1 MIGGF
6 KMDNDL
12 ITLIKILNK
21 KSYLTLKDLEIA
33 TKATKRQ
40 VTYRLNK
47 INNLLKS
54 EGLPMISTSGK
65 KELLIENNTR
75 EFLVGFIHEMKKDDI
90 YYLNKKERLAYIY
103 LMLFMNP
110 DYIALQHFIDALQV
124 SRSTVL
130 LDFKDLVLELDQ
142 DHITIKN
149 NRIHGYY
156 LSGSEMEIRR
166 YMMKLIISSLADER
180 NTKVFDLFI
189 DDFNLDTYEYSKLV
203 ITELSERYHISFVE
217 DRLVEFIYIFIFL
230 KARMISGKDASAEIS
245 MMPDLDVMKSM
256 KEYAFTEALLT
267 NYKNTSAIPEKEVNY
282 ISSWIL
288 GISVGNVEEDT
299 QDCLIIG
306 EIIGKIMT
314 RFEFLSG
321 IHYKDSEEIFRQ
333 LFSHFRPAY
342 YRLLFKLPIFNPLCQ
357 RVKEEYKELYAL
369 VKETMKPFTVLFG
382 EDIPEDELAYLT
394 IHFATIY
401 SKNREGEAMEKKR
414 ALIVCSN
421 GIGSSAIL
429 YNELKSMFPE
439 LHFYLPIE
447 AAGYTD
453 FKEPV
458 EIIFTTQFH
467 KEMREL
473 SVPVVKVSPVMDMRE
488 RYDVVREVCSQLKMS
503 LVNQPN
509 VDMILE
515 AVRKHAV
522 IQDENA
528 LYNELYAMFSPN
540 ENAGKDELKGYK
552 LTDLI
557 SKNLV
562 CLNLDAK
569 DWEDAIRQS
578 GAPLVVSGKVT
589 QHYIDEIIRIN
600 KATAP
605 YIVIT
610 KHVALPHTRPENGAL
625 KCALGVATLKEPVV
639 FGSAENDPVKYIFC
653 LSALD
658 NESHLPAMS
667 QFLELI
673 NNEEFFTML
682 DHAENADEVMAYIE
696 KFEAEA
702 E

>member
-1 MIGGF
+1 
-6 KMDNDL
+6 MDNDL

-40 VTYRLNK
+40 VTYRLDK

-54 EGLPMISTSGK
+54 EGLPIITTSGK
-65 KELLIENNTR
+65 KELLIDNSTR

-103 LMLFMNP
+103 LMLFLNP
-110 DYIALQHFIDALQV
+110 EYIALQHFIDALQV

-149 NRIHGYY
+149 NRIKGYY

-203 ITELSERYHISFVE
+203 ITELSEKYHISFVE

-369 VKETMKPFTVLFG
+369 VKETMKPFIVLFG

-394 IHFATIY
+394 MHFATIY
-401 SKNREGEAMEKKR
+401 SKNREGEAMVKKR

-429 YNELKSMFPE
+429 YNELKNMFPE

-467 KEMREL
+467 REMREL

-557 SKNLV
+557 SKNLI

-578 GAPLVVSGKVT
+578 GSPLVESGKVT

-673 NNEEFFTML
+673 NNEEFFKML
-682 DHAENADEVMAYIE
+682 DYAENADEVMAYIE
-696 KFEAEA
+696 KFETEA

>member
-1 MIGGF
+1 
-6 KMDNDL
+6 MDNDL

-40 VTYRLNK
+40 VTYRLDK

-54 EGLPMISTSGK
+54 EGLPIITTSGK
-65 KELLIENNTR
+65 KELLIDNSTR

-110 DYIALQHFIDALQV
+110 EYIALQHFIDALQV

-149 NRIHGYY
+149 NRIKGYY

-203 ITELSERYHISFVE
+203 ITELSEKYHISFVE

-369 VKETMKPFTVLFG
+369 VKETMKPFIVLFG

-394 IHFATIY
+394 MHFATIY
-401 SKNREGEAMEKKR
+401 SKNREGEAMVKKR

-429 YNELKSMFPE
+429 YNELKNMFPE

-467 KEMREL
+467 REMREL

-557 SKNLV
+557 SKNLI

-578 GAPLVVSGKVT
+578 GSPLVESGKVT

-673 NNEEFFTML
+673 NNEEFFKML
-682 DHAENADEVMAYIE
+682 DYAENADEVMAYIE
-696 KFEAEA
+696 KFETEA

>member
-1 MIGGF
+1 
-6 KMDNDL
+6 MDNDL

-40 VTYRLNK
+40 VTYRLDK

-54 EGLPMISTSGK
+54 EGLPIITTSGK
-65 KELLIENNTR
+65 KELLIDNSTR

-110 DYIALQHFIDALQV
+110 EYIALQHFIDALQV

-149 NRIHGYY
+149 NRIKGYY

-203 ITELSERYHISFVE
+203 ITELSEKYHISFVE

-369 VKETMKPFTVLFG
+369 VKETMKPFIVLFG

-394 IHFATIY
+394 MHFATIY
-401 SKNREGEAMEKKR
+401 SKNREGEAMVKKR

-429 YNELKSMFPE
+429 YNELKNMFPE

-467 KEMREL
+467 REMREL

-540 ENAGKDELKGYK
+540 KNAGKDELKGYK

-557 SKNLV
+557 SKNLI

-578 GAPLVVSGKVT
+578 GSPLVESGKVT

-673 NNEEFFTML
+673 NNEEFFKML
-682 DHAENADEVMAYIE
+682 DYAENADEVMAYIE
-696 KFEAEA
+696 KFETEA

>member
-1 MIGGF
+1 
-6 KMDNDL
+6 MDNDL

-40 VTYRLNK
+40 VTYRLDK

-54 EGLPMISTSGK
+54 EGLPIITTSGK
-65 KELLIENNTR
+65 KELLIDNSTR

-103 LMLFMNP
+103 LMLFLNP
-110 DYIALQHFIDALQV
+110 EYIALQHFIDALQV

-149 NRIHGYY
+149 NRIKGYY

-203 ITELSERYHISFVE
+203 ITELSEKYHISFVE

-369 VKETMKPFTVLFG
+369 VKETMKPFIVLFG

-394 IHFATIY
+394 MHFATIY
-401 SKNREGEAMEKKR
+401 SKNREGEAMVKKR

-429 YNELKSMFPE
+429 YNELKNMFPE

-557 SKNLV
+557 SKNLI

-578 GAPLVVSGKVT
+578 GSPLVESGKVT

-673 NNEEFFTML
+673 NNEEFFKML
-682 DHAENADEVMAYIE
+682 DYAENADEVMAYIE
-696 KFEAEA
+696 KFETEA

>member
-1 MIGGF
+1 
-6 KMDNDL
+6 MDNDL

-21 KSYLTLKDLEIA
+21 KSYLTLKDLEIE

-40 VTYRLNK
+40 VTYRLEK
-47 INNLLKS
+47 INHLLKS
-54 EGLPMISTSGK
+54 ENLPIITTGGK
-65 KELLIENNTR
+65 KELLIDAHTR
-75 EFLVGFIHEMKKDDI
+75 EFLVGFIHEMKKDDV

-110 DYIALQHFIDALQV
+110 EYIALQHFIDALQV

-149 NRIHGYY
+149 NRIKGYY

-189 DDFNLDTYEYSKLV
+189 DDFNLDTFEYSKLV
-203 ITELSERYHISFVE
+203 ITELSERNHISFVE

-245 MMPDLDVMKSM
+245 MMPDLDAMKSM

-267 NYKNTSAIPEKEVNY
+267 NYKNTSLIPEKEINY

-288 GISVGNVEEDT
+288 GISVGNVEEDA

-306 EIIGKIMT
+306 EIVGKIMT

-342 YRLLFKLPIFNPLCQ
+342 YRLLFKLPIYNPLCQ
-357 RVKEEYKELYAL
+357 RVKDEYKELYAL

-382 EDIPEDELAYLT
+382 EEIPEDELAYLT

-429 YNELKSMFPE
+429 YNELKNMFPE
-439 LHFYLPIE
+439 IYFYLPIE
-447 AAGYTD
+447 AAGYAD
-453 FKEPV
+453 FNEPV

-467 KEMREL
+467 RGMNEL
-473 SVPVVKVSPVMDMRE
+473 SIPVVKVSPVMDMRE
-488 RYDVVREVCSQLKMS
+488 RYEVVREVCSRLKMS

-509 VDMILE
+509 VEMILE
-515 AVRKHAV
+515 AVRKHAL
-522 IQDENA
+522 ISDENA

-540 ENAGKDELKGYK
+540 ENAVKDELKGYK

-557 SKNLV
+557 SKELI
-562 CLNLDAK
+562 CLKLEAK

-578 GAPLVVSGKVT
+578 GAKLVDNGKVT

-625 KCALGVATLKEPVV
+625 ECALGVAVLKNPVV

-667 QFLELI
+667 EFLDLI
-673 NNEEFFTML
+673 NRHEFFEML
-682 DHAENADEVMAYIE
+682 DQAETADEVINYIKE
-696 KFEAEA
+696 YESNEAA
-702 E
+702 

>member
-1 MIGGF
+1 
-6 KMDNDL
+6 MDNDL

-40 VTYRLNK
+40 VTYRLDK

-54 EGLPMISTSGK
+54 EGLPIITTSGK
-65 KELLIENNTR
+65 KELLIDNSTR

-103 LMLFMNP
+103 LMLFLNP
-110 DYIALQHFIDALQV
+110 EYIALQHFIDALQV

-149 NRIHGYY
+149 NRIKGYY

-203 ITELSERYHISFVE
+203 ITELSEKYHISFVE

-369 VKETMKPFTVLFG
+369 VKETMKPFIVLFG

-394 IHFATIY
+394 MHFATIY
-401 SKNREGEAMEKKR
+401 SKNREGEAMVKKR

-429 YNELKSMFPE
+429 YNELKNMFPE

-467 KEMREL
+467 REMREL

-625 KCALGVATLKEPVV
+625 ECALGVATLKEPVV

-673 NNEEFFTML
+673 NNEEFFRML
-682 DHAENADEVMAYIE
+682 DHAENADEVMVYIE